1 MPDRYPVARTK
12 QRDGFFGVARGNAH
26 ILHIRKTR
34 GLSALERLVH
44 RNVRRRRDL
53 IAEVSSEAIRS
64 RSISLAAV
72 ARVRGKLP
80 HTQSLVVTADSVTI
94 PKLATSVEE
103 RLGTATDA
111 TVLALRPD
119 SDARREENRI
129 AARPD
134 IIVTTPTRL
143 IDHIRRDSVDLS
155 GVTTVAIDVPT
166 GENIEQFSADLHFI
180 YTKLGRRPVTVAFVS
195 DLGQEFD
202 LLEDLLR
209 RPTTAPDSGWATPE
223 SSLAPTPQQERTMQD
238 LPFEPE
244 KLKNLIGDITHAIHH
259 DEDPIE
265 LTKVRKYVRKYT
277 NVFNRGYILAYLLKQ
292 SLEGDGSRTPRRKQQ
307 SSDRKSS
314 DKKSRDSQTSA
325 DKQSVFVSI
334 GRSKRVRSRDLIT
347 FFTSSGALSEGDLGQ
362 VKVLDNYSFVEVAAD
377 KAQAAIEEL
386 NGQEL
391 RGRKLTVNFARRK

>member
-1 MPDRYPVARTK
+1 M
-12 QRDGFFGVARGNAH
+12 ARGNAH
-26 ILHIRKTR
+26 ILHIGRAR
-34 GLSALERLVH
+34 GLSALERLIH
-44 RNVRRRRDL
+44 RHVRRRRDL
-53 IAEVSSEAIRS
+53 IAEVSSEADRS

-72 ARVRGKLP
+72 ARLRGNQP
-80 HTQSLVVTADSVTI
+80 HTQSLVVTAEGDSI
-94 PKLATSVEE
+94 PRLAKSIET
-103 RLGTATDA
+103 RLGTAAVGTL
-111 TVLALRPD
+111 LALRPD

-155 GVTTVAIDVPT
+155 GVSTVAIDVPA

-180 YTKLGRRPVTVAFVS
+180 YTKLGRRPVTVALVS

-209 RPTTAPDSGWATPE
+209 RPTTVPDSGWATPE
-223 SSLAPTPQQERTMQD
+223 SPLVPSSPQERTMQD
-238 LPFEPE
+238 LPFDPE
-244 KLKNLIGDITHAIHH
+244 KLKNLISDITHAIHH

-265 LTKVRKYVRKYT
+265 LKKFRRYVRKYT

-292 SLEGDGSRTPRRKQQ
+292 SMDGGESRAPRRKQPSAQKQ
-307 SSDRKSS
+307 SSDRQSS
-314 DKKSRDSQTSA
+314 P

-347 FFTSSGALSEGDLGQ
+347 FFTSSGALGEGDIGQ